1 MAPTASGGTS
11 PHSGGH
17 VHGAGD
23 HRNRRALRWSLGI
36 TLAFLVL
43 EAVGGWLA
51 NSLALLSDAGHMA
64 SDAAALGLSLFAFW
78 FARRPAP
85 AEKTYGYRRT
95 EVLAALAN
103 AAGLLV
109 ISGLILHEAYRRL
122 LEPPQVAGP
131 LMLAVAVAGLAANL
145 ASAWMLHGGDWRE
158 NLNLRGAFLHVLGD
172 LAGSVGAI
180 GAAVII
186 SFTGWNVVDPLVSG
200 LIALL
205 IVVSGWRLLRE
216 SLNVLMEGAPPNLS
230 YQAVEQA
237 LCAQP
242 GVAGVHDL
250 HIWTITSGFPALSCH
265 VVLAREAA
273 PQALLERLRGML
285 RDRFG
290 LDHVTIQVERETMVG
305 RGCSLCGQA
314 PSLPERP

>member
-1 MAPTASGGTS
+1 MASMASGS
-11 PHSGGH
+11 ARPHGH
-17 VHGAGD
+17 HHHPKDASD

-36 TLAFLVL
+36 TAAFMAL
-43 EAVGGWLA
+43 EAVGGWLS
-51 NSLALLSDAGHMA
+51 NSLALLSDAAHMA
-64 SDAAALGLSLFAFW
+64 SDVAALALSLFAFW

-85 AEKTYGYRRT
+85 AEKTYGYHRT

-109 ISGLILHEAYRRL
+109 LAGLILHEAYERF
-122 LEPPQVAGP
+122 LEPPAVAAP
-131 LMLAVAVAGLAANL
+131 LMLGIAAAGLVANA
-145 ASAWMLHGGDWRE
+145 ASAWMLHRGDVHE

-180 GAAVII
+180 AAALII
-186 SFTGWNVVDPLVSG
+186 SLTGWNAVDPLVSG

-216 SLNVLMEGAPPNLS
+216 SLNVLMEGAPSHLS
-230 YQAVEQA
+230 YEAVERA
-237 LCAQP
+237 LREQP

-265 VVLAREAA
+265 VVMTAEARS
-273 PQALLERLRGML
+273 QLLLERLRRML
-285 RDRFG
+285 RERFG
-290 LDHVTIQVERETMVG
+290 LDHVTIQVEGESLVG
-305 RGCSLCGQA
+305 RECALCGR
-314 PSLPERP
+314 SLPEGS